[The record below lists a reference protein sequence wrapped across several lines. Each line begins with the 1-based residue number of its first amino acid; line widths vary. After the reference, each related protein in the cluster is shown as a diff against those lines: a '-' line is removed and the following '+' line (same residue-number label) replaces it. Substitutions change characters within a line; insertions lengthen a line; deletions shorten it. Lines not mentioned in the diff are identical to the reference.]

1 MQGSTKTQ
9 VQLPLVTLRLHYEA
23 VDGLID
29 PFKVNGILSPYKS
42 DVFNSLLWKL
52 LLVGGW
58 YIVLGS
64 GPWSAKPEAWSD
76 DPEKC
81 AEGIAA
87 NVHLW

>member
-52 LLVGGW
+52 LLVGG
-58 YIVLGS
+58 
-64 GPWSAKPEAWSD
+64 
-76 DPEKC
+76 
-81 AEGIAA
+81 
-87 NVHLW
+87 